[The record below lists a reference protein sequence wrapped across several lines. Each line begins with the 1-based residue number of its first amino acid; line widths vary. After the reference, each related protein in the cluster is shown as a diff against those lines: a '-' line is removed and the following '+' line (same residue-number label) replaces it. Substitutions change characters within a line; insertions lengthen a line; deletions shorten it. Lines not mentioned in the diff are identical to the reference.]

1 MYCHNFAV
9 FGFCNHGAG
18 PPQPA
23 APRSPTAIVSQLRAA
38 RRSQVGFY
46 WVMHFVMRLGWYLS
60 GNTDSRSDAFGLSQV
75 RKQKLAKTRAN
86 AEAMQKSSSRSLL
99 VAGSSYGLGIDKTDM
114 EEESCGLP
122 AYGGG
127 TSEDPEAQ
135 RRKMMGGHG
144 RVGVRKSVVQ
154 ACVNASRRSSD
165 PNSLPA
171 PGAMSYPVTKV
182 PPSTRRH

>member
-1 MYCHNFAV
+1 MGGLWGVRADRPPAADLPARPGRPARLRLQKSMVSDFAV

-18 PPQPA
+18 PPQHA

-127 TSEDPEAQ
+127 TSAK
-135 RRKMMGGHG
+135 RSFHG
-144 RVGVRKSVVQ
+144 SEMK
-154 ACVNASRRSSD
+154 CI
-165 PNSLPA
+165 
-171 PGAMSYPVTKV
+171 T
-182 PPSTRRH
+182 